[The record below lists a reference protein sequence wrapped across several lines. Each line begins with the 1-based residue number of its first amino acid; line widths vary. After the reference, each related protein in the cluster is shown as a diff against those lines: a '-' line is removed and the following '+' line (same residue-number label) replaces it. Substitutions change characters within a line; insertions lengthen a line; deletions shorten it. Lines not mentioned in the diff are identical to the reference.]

1 MMISAGKI
9 KSMVSLM
16 REEETSVLFHFNLQ
30 TDEEPNN
37 IPGSRVVNDSGT
49 SDSDSNSDSTRV
61 DSDSD
66 SDSRVFQ
73 NP

>member
-37 IPGSRVVNDSGT
+37 IPGLWRKQEEYHVNLGQKSRHAGMWVC
-49 SDSDSNSDSTRV
+49 
-61 DSDSD
+61 
-66 SDSRVFQ
+66 
-73 NP
+73 